1 MIQQKIN
8 ERQQLFNDVIDNKI
22 PKRVPVMG
30 NIMYE
35 AAIEYAGFDLKQGQ
49 WDSEIAYKVFKK
61 INEDFQT
68 DAPCTSPT
76 MRNPLFYQILGAKS
90 YVMSETGVMQHPEI
104 TAMEP
109 DEYDDFIKDPFKFMS
124 K

>member
-49 WDSEIAYKVFKK
+49 
-61 INEDFQT
+61 
-68 DAPCTSPT
+68 
-76 MRNPLFYQILGAKS
+76 
-90 YVMSETGVMQHPEI
+90 
-104 TAMEP
+104 
-109 DEYDDFIKDPFKFMS
+109 
-124 K
+124 